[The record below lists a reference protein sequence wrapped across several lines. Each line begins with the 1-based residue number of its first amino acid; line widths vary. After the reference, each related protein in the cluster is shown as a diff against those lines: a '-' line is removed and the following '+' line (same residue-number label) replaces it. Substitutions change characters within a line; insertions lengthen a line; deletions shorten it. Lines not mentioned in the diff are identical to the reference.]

1 MLLEDLGD
9 EVGINQEVIWGI
21 KIFKYLFK
29 ESNHLLKTGFV
40 FKLSS
45 ELKGNLLRY
54 DLTAGISFLGNDQ
67 STGTT
72 LSTEYL
78 GSHIQPLGWEAT
90 FIPLWLFVSLCFS
103 LSWSWKYT
111 SKYKVLI
118 RKILK
123 FHSRPSLQPLI
134 HFVFNIHHISTPK
147 FFNFLTINYLYL
159 HQVLKSGFLSL
170 CNTDLVLT
178 TCRILYA

>member
-9 EVGINQEVIWGI
+9 EVGIKQEIIWGI
-21 KIFKYLFK
+21 KILKYLFK

-40 FKLSS
+40 YKLSS

-90 FIPLWLFVSLCFS
+90 FIPLWLFVSLCFFLCREIESTHQIIKYWFVRSLNSTQDHHCS
-103 LSWSWKYT
+103 LSY
-111 SKYKVLI
+111 
-118 RKILK
+118 ILSSISIT
-123 FHSRPSLQPLI
+123 FPL
-134 HFVFNIHHISTPK
+134 P
-147 FFNFLTINYLYL
+147 NFLISWLSTIFTSIKY
-159 HQVLKSGFLSL
+159 
-170 CNTDLVLT
+170 
-178 TCRILYA
+178 